1 MHHKTLLAAALL
13 AASVTVSAA
22 QVDVYGRIDTG
33 LVFQH
38 FSGDS
43 TADDTFT
50 LDSGPN
56 TASRIGI
63 RGTETITDD
72 LSVGFRMENRFN
84 SDAGSLRE
92 GGRLFGGHA
101 AVHVTS
107 KKYGELSFGRMA
119 GIGSGSGPYDLL
131 IYIDALDGG
140 SVGTGMTSVRS
151 TRYDNMI
158 TYRSPMLAGFQATIQ
173 HSLQTDSSGEGEEST
188 DEVNRFYSAGLRFNR
203 GPLDV
208 VAYYEGMTWGHVD
221 QPDNGADTN
230 RRVFT
235 LGTGYQL
242 FDDVRL
248 YAEAQYF
255 DGVNSLEGFT
265 AKTKDSSISG
275 YGLYAGTQIWWGL
288 SSWQTMVYWKD
299 YKLESSAGEPSY
311 DGETIALATKLFYRP
326 SKTID
331 MYVGGGISQWDR
343 VENGEIL
350 TDRGFNLFTGIT
362 KYF

>member
-1 MHHKTLLAAALL
+1 MLQKTLLAAALTT
-13 AASVTVSAA
+13 AALGVSAA
-22 QVDVYGRIDTG
+22 DIDVYGRVDTG
-33 LVFQH
+33 LVFH
-38 FSGDS
+38 HYSGDS
-43 TADDTFT
+43 TKDDSFT

-56 TASRIGI
+56 TASRWGI
-63 RGTETITDD
+63 RGTENITDD
-72 LSVGFRMENRFN
+72 LSVGFRLENRFN
-84 SDAGSLRE
+84 VDDGNFRE
-92 GGRLFGGHA
+92 GGRMFGGHA

-131 IYIDALDGG
+131 IHIDALDGG

-158 TYRSPMLAGFQATIQ
+158 TYRSPRLAGLQATVQ
-173 HSLQTDSSGEGEEST
+173 HSLQTDSSGDGEEST
-188 DEVNRFYSAGLRFNR
+188 DEVNRFYSAGLHYNR

-235 LGTGYQL
+235 LGTGYKIT
-242 FDDVRL
+242 DDVKL
-248 YAEAQYF
+248 YAQAQYF
-255 DGVNSLEGFT
+255 DGVNTLEAFS

-275 YGLYAGTQIWWGL
+275 YGLYAGTQIWFGL

-299 YKLESSAGEPSY
+299 YELESNVGAPTY
-311 DGETIALATKLFYRP
+311 DGETIALATKFLYRP

-331 MYVGGGISQWDR
+331 MYVGGGVSQWDR
-343 VENGEIL
+343 VEEGRIM
-350 TDRGFNLFTGIT
+350 TDREFNLFSGIT